1 MDLFAFLL
9 QASVISLSGV
19 MAPGPM
25 TAVTL
30 GKGTESP
37 HAGALVALG
46 HGVVELPLM
55 VAIFYGLGALFDY
68 PLFKVAVALVGGA
81 FLLFT
86 ALGMFRRVCHVDV
99 AASQHARSPL
109 AAGILLSVGN
119 PYFLIWWATVGATL
133 ILRAVG
139 YGTLGFAAFALLHW
153 SCDFLWSY
161 FLSILSFR
169 GSRFFGRAFQRVVFA
184 ASGVLLALF
193 GGMYIVDALKMLI

>member
-1 MDLFAFLL
+1 
-9 QASVISLSGV
+9 
-19 MAPGPM
+19 
-25 TAVTL
+25 
-30 GKGTESP
+30 
-37 HAGALVALG
+37 
-46 HGVVELPLM
+46 M

-68 PLFKVAVALVGGA
+68 AVVQVAVALVGGA

-86 ALGMFRRVCHVDV
+86 ALGMFRRVSQVDV
-99 AASQHARSPL
+99 AIERRDRSPL
-109 AAGILLSVGN
+109 VAGILLSLGN

-169 GSRFFGRAFQRVVFA
+169 GSRFFGRTFQRVVFA
-184 ASGVLLALF
+184 ASGVLLAIF
-193 GGMYIVDALKMLI
+193 GGMYIVDALKTLI